1 MGNLKILPQSEV
13 QVCMLGQSRYIF
25 DIYYDFEAL
34 SSLYYNF
41 EYIIYVSYYLES
53 VMLYFGGMIVLCLV
67 SLTVHSLL
75 LLLVSLFSSSCSFI
89 FPLLSISDRSQSGE
103 EPAAG
108 ASNEW
113 RRLFMLKSTNPVCFV
128 CLYLN
133 FFTTWM
139 WWCTCVIPKVC

>member
-75 LLLVSLFSSSCSFI
+75 LLLVSLLSSLATPSFSPS
-89 FPLLSISDRSQSGE
+89 
-103 EPAAG
+103 
-108 ASNEW
+108 
-113 RRLFMLKSTNPVCFV
+113 
-128 CLYLN
+128 LN
-133 FFTTWM
+133 Q
-139 WWCTCVIPKVC
+139 